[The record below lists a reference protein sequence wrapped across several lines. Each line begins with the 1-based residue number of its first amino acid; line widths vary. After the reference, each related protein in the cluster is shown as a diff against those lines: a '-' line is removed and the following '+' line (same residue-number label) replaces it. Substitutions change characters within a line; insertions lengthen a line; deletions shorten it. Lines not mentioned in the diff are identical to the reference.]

1 MANRGFAIRRSKEA
15 LIRVRREARDA
26 RGTHGTTLYGN
37 RRKFVKSAEG
47 LVAIA
52 GDQIRAE
59 ICDPVFIKEFCATLK
74 YGASSQVLDKTCIKA
89 VLMITNL
96 LGEQQNIVIQ
106 FLQNAGVAGEGKFR
120 EMVEQSRA
128 VEGVDEHE
136 TAESCTLFL
145 EGYMAMNP
153 KLREGLVRRLGGVVP
168 VPEAVRV

>member
-1 MANRGFAIRRSKEA
+1 MGFGARKSKEA
-15 LIRVRREARDA
+15 LIRARREAREKN
-26 RGTHGTTLYGN
+26 GTHGTTLYGN

-59 ICDPVFIKEFCATLK
+59 ICNPEFIKEFCETLK
-74 YGASSQVLDKTCIKA
+74 FGASRQVLDKTCIKA
-89 VLMITNL
+89 VLLITNL

-106 FLQNAGVAGEGKFR
+106 FLQNAGVAGEGQFR
-120 EMVEQSRA
+120 QMVEQSRA

-145 EGYMAMNP
+145 EGYLAMNP
-153 KLREGLVRRLGGVVP
+153 GMREGLIRRLGGLVAVP
-168 VPEAVRV
+168 DSVRV